1 MNAGLTSTDAR
12 MHTYTHTRRKGK
24 FVPLLN

>member
-1 MNAGLTSTDAR
+1 M
-12 MHTYTHTRRKGK
+12 RKRSQLKTGK